1 MERGQFALDEI
12 RREIGVAN
20 ASRIV
25 VAQLDLES
33 TMNIRKFAREF
44 LSLEKRLDILINNAG
59 VMNVPQGWTLDGF
72 EVTFGINHLGWL
84 SNLPCVHMQCSPL
97 SLIPSARSLP
107 VDRSPHKC
115 TRRVCAESRRDGVV
129 DGVAVRIDA
138 LG

>member
-44 LSLEKRLDILINNAG
+44 LSLEKRLDILVNNAG

-72 EVTFGINHLGWL
+72 EVTFGIFMVETALLGDRI
-84 SNLPCVHMQCSPL
+84 QKQ
-97 SLIPSARSLP
+97 IIQTIARFYF
-107 VDRSPHKC
+107 
-115 TRRVCAESRRDGVV
+115 A
-129 DGVAVRIDA
+129 I
-138 LG
+138 